1 MLVDDYSKGVV
12 FYLSREDR
20 KVVGVLTWN
29 IFGKMDIAKKVCVLL
44 LLPANHVSLVLSLD
58 HCRGDC

>member
-1 MLVDDYSKGVV
+1 MPVDDCSKGVV

-29 IFGKMDIAKKVCVLL
+29 IFGKMDVAKKVYVLL
-44 LLPANHVSLVLSLD
+44 LPTNHVSLVLSSD